1 MIHAKLIFV
10 YGIRWG
16 SRFSLFYLNIQFFQH
31 HLLKVFLYWMILV
44 LLSKI
49 NWLWKYGFTSGI
61 SIVFHWWVYS
71 YTDPTLY
78 WLLYLFSKSWNQV
91 VWVFQT
97 CSYFW
102 GCFDHI
108 HFCIHFIT
116 CLSTYPKK
124 PAEIFIEIAFNLEV
138 SLGENCHLNDT
149 ECSYPWT
156 YFLSPFI

>member
-1 MIHAKLIFV
+1 MPWWKLAPADVDEGSTCLSRGVSLGGPGPPAQGPHLALSWCHSSWAPGKGKLSISPPAPTPLRSIHAKLIFV

-91 VWVFQT
+91 VWVF
-97 CSYFW
+97 
-102 GCFDHI
+102 
-108 HFCIHFIT
+108 
-116 CLSTYPKK
+116 
-124 PAEIFIEIAFNLEV
+124 
-138 SLGENCHLNDT
+138 
-149 ECSYPWT
+149 
-156 YFLSPFI
+156 